1 MSGIMNELAGVDAVW
16 LDGSGP
22 HADIVIAT
30 RARLSR
36 NLAGLPFPHRAG
48 AAELA
53 TIASDLG
60 RQLRRLPGL
69 ADGWSIEVGACEPRS
84 RQLLREKMLAGP
96 DLLANPEHR
105 HLVAARD
112 LGQAGLL
119 NAEDHL
125 QLCAWRSGF
134 DPVAA
139 LADVMGLDDGL
150 AGSFEPAFSEDYGYL
165 TASPGNVG
173 TGLRLTAV
181 LHLPALVMADEID
194 KVLNALRQLE
204 FGVRGLA
211 GEGRTVRGALFRVGN
226 LTTLGRDEGEITEDF
241 AAHVGKVISYERA
254 ARELLLARDRR
265 GLEDLAWRGRAALE
279 HARLMTAQEAWD
291 SLSHARLGT
300 GVGLVPG
307 SADGRPPW
315 GLFNRLLV
323 RQQGAHLELTSGRVL
338 DGRGKSAARADLL
351 REHFAAPC

>member
-1 MSGIMNELAGVDAVW
+1 
-16 LDGSGP
+16 
-22 HADIVIAT
+22 
-30 RARLSR
+30 
-36 NLAGLPFPHRAG
+36 
-48 AAELA
+48 
-53 TIASDLG
+53 
-60 RQLRRLPGL
+60 LRRLPGL

-105 HLVAARD
+105 VLVAARD
-112 LGQAGLL
+112 LSGRPGCSMPRTTCR
-119 NAEDHL
+119 
-125 QLCAWRSGF
+125 LCAWRSGF

-139 LADVMGLDDGL
+139 LADAMGLDDGL

-307 SADGRPPW
+307 SADRPVPP
-315 GLFNRLLV
+315 GGSSNRLLV
-323 RQQGAHLELTSGRVL
+323 RQQGAHLELTAGSGARRPRQI
-338 DGRGKSAARADLL
+338 GRPRRPAAGTFCRPLL
-351 REHFAAPC
+351 KPRRIRRGPGPPQSL